1 MSKSIFYW
9 HLWKGMPS
17 PHSEEGERENW
28 CDDKRMR
35 WGRTWCGLEE
45 EKNIIKFSV
54 IFLLFFGSLQDFFFF
69 LFLLLLFHSQQLLFF
84 QVERSLSRRCHKKM
98 TSTRRRWG
106 ENFFLEENNKLSVL
120 SCRALHSTSFFI
132 FSQKYTRARLPPPA
146 FFFCRI
152 KVSHERV
159 RLWERKVTL
168 LTAEEKLVE

>member
-54 IFLLFFGSLQDFFFF
+54 IFLLFFGSLQDFFLSFFTSSFSQPAASVFPSWTFSLSTLSQEDDEHAEEMGGEFFF
-69 LFLLLLFHSQQLLFF
+69 LKKITNWVFCLAARSIRRHFLSFHKNTHAPA
-84 QVERSLSRRCHKKM
+84 C
-98 TSTRRRWG
+98 
-106 ENFFLEENNKLSVL
+106 
-120 SCRALHSTSFFI
+120 
-132 FSQKYTRARLPPPA
+132 LPPPSSA
-146 FFFCRI
+146 AALKSRTREFDCE
-152 KVSHERV
+152 S
-159 RLWERKVTL
+159 
-168 LTAEEKLVE
+168 EKWLYSLPKKSS